1 MPHAAGLNDSL
12 HNKVVYNGQTIVDL
26 GDATI
31 TGNANHES
39 ALILKGADTENTAY
53 GPDGKLIYGTCLYN
67 ANTNDV
73 DGVGAIAGD
82 ILVGKKAWVSGQ
94 KITGTMPNNDA
105 PDVVMDS
112 TDPVVVSPGYYSGGT
127 VSIDQASLANLTPSN
142 IRAGKTILGIAGELT
157 PSSEVTH
164 QSKTVATNLDFESP
178 IVVSADEGYDFLDSV
193 TIQPVP
199 YSETSYRGGIMITI
213 G

>member
-31 TGNANHES
+31 TGDANHES
-39 ALILKGADTENTAY
+39 ALILKGSGTENTAY
-53 GPDGKLIYGTCLYN
+53 GPDGKLVYGTCLYN
-67 ANTNDV
+67 ANTDDV
-73 DGVGAIAGD
+73 DNAGAVAGD
-82 ILVGKKAWVSGQ
+82 ILLGKKAWVSGQ
-94 KITGTMPNNDA
+94 KITGTMPNNEA
-105 PDVVMDS
+105 
-112 TDPVVVSPGYYSGGT
+112 PVVTMASTTPIAIPPGYYSGGT
-127 VSIDQASLANLTPSN
+127 VTLDDTSLTNLIAAN
-142 IRAGKTILGIAGELT
+142 IRAGKTILGVAGELT

-164 QSKTVATNLDFESP
+164 QSKTVPTNLSFESP
-178 IVVSADEGYDFLDSV
+178 VVVSADVGYDFLDSV

-199 YSETSYRGGIMITI
+199 YSETSYRGGTMITI